1 MGLFKFRIYDVHKTY
16 SFDESGNFIL
26 TANDTELKVF
36 HYYLE
41 TDEKQIESFRSDVL
55 IDSDNNA
62 TEYTKVTLTSGEILF
77 AAMKVDTFES
87 NYIKDYLSIFKE
99 TNKDQKQ

>member
-16 SFDESGNFIL
+16 SFDESGHFVL
-26 TANDTELKVF
+26 TANDSELKVF

-62 TEYTKVTLTSGEILF
+62 TEFTKVTLNTGEILF

-87 NYIKDYLSIFKE
+87 NYIKDYLPLFVKSS
-99 TNKDQKQ
+99 TDNQ

>member
-16 SFDESGNFIL
+16 SFDESGHFVL

-41 TDEKQIESFRSDVL
+41 TDEKQIEPFRSDVL

-62 TEYTKVTLTSGEILF
+62 TEYTKVTLNTDEILF
-77 AAMKVDTFES
+77 AAYKADTFEK
-87 NYIKDYLSIFKE
+87 NYKEDYLTLFIKSS
-99 TNKDQKQ
+99 TDNQ